1 MPIVWITLINKG
13 YVRFTQ
19 NFLESMKR
27 NKCIFPLIV
36 YCLDN
41 ESINGLRN
49 YANVTCISASPFI
62 KGRMDKGLTVWKSIE
77 YKRIVFSKLDAIK
90 YTLDLPQYKDFSVGY
105 IDTDIILFKDP
116 TPIMLKALSDN
127 PDTLVISQCDEDKL
141 ECSNMNK
148 CPNICSGVIVF
159 RQSFITKSLL
169 NYTERDIITNLT
181 DQHFLAVQFKKL
193 NISYLTIRKSIFMN
207 GSFPGVRMD
216 GHVLKIPDEAVLL
229 HYNYMIGSYKEH
241 FMKKNSMW
249 YIGYGFHP
257 YDPK

>member
-19 NFLESMKR
+19 NFLESMKK

-41 ESINGLRN
+41 ESATALKN
-49 YANVTCISASPFI
+49 YHNVTCISANPFI
-62 KGRMDKGLTVWKSIE
+62 RGQMNKGLTVWKSIE

-90 YTLDLPQYKDFSVGY
+90 YTLDLPEYKDFSVGY

-116 TPIMLKALSDN
+116 TPIMLKALAEN
-127 PDTLVISQCDEDKL
+127 PDATVISQCDE
-141 ECSNMNK
+141 EYTQCSNNVK

-169 NYTERDIITNLT
+169 NYTEKDIITNLT
-181 DQHFLAVQFKKL
+181 DQHFLAVQLKKL
-193 NISYLTIRKSIFMN
+193 NISYLTIHKNIFMN
-207 GSFPGVRMD
+207 GAFPGVRMD
-216 GHVLKIPDEAVLL
+216 GHILKIPEEAVLL
-229 HYNYMIGSYKEH
+229 HYNYMVGSFKEQY
-241 FMKKNSMW
+241 MKKNYMW
-249 YIGYGFHP
+249 LIGA
-257 YDPK
+257 